1 MFLPLV
7 YFVLYMEKVQTGFVI
22 EFYSNACLVRTKDA
36 DIPCIAI
43 KDIVVG
49 DVVKIEIVQDSKET
63 KGLILSKENRKSA
76 LQKKEGL
83 KSKTI
88 AANVTYVGIMVT
100 QEPKT
105 ASEFID
111 KWILTSL
118 LSNIRPFIINNKI
131 DLEPNEAYIE
141 KLNIY
146 RDLDIKIISI
156 SAKNNI
162 NINEIKEYLEGKCV
176 VFVGNSGAGKS
187 TLTNCLTGKNIKT
200 NSLSN
205 NQGVHTTSISTL
217 YEVEKNIR
225 IIDSPG
231 VRDLPITGW
240 RRNQI
245 IKGFVEL
252 HRLSE
257 RCKFN
262 DCNHSNNEGCAI
274 LNALGNG
281 EISKSRYNNFIKFRD
296 AEESE

>member
-1 MFLPLV
+1 MK
-7 YFVLYMEKVQTGFVI
+7 KVQTGFVI
-22 EFYSNACLVRTKDA
+22 EFYSNACLVRTQDA

-63 KGLILSKENRKSA
+63 KGLILSKDNRKSA

-146 RDLDIKIISI
+146 RDLDIKIIDI

-162 NINEIKEYLEGKCV
+162 NINEIKEYLEEKCV

-217 YEVEKNIR
+217 YEVKKNIR

>member
-1 MFLPLV
+1 
-7 YFVLYMEKVQTGFVI
+7 MEKVQTGFVI

-63 KGLILSKENRKSA
+63 KGLILSRENRKSA

>member
-1 MFLPLV
+1 
-7 YFVLYMEKVQTGFVI
+7 MEKVQTGFVI

-63 KGLILSKENRKSA
+63 KGLILSKDNRKSA

-162 NINEIKEYLEGKCV
+162 NINEIKEYLEEKCV

>member
-1 MFLPLV
+1 MK
-7 YFVLYMEKVQTGFVI
+7 KVQTGFVI

-131 DLEPNEAYIE
+131 DLESNEAYIE

-146 RDLDIKIISI
+146 RDLDIKIIDI

-252 HRLSE
+252 HKLSE
-257 RCKFN
+257 KCKFN

>member
-1 MFLPLV
+1 M

-76 LQKKEGL
+76 LHKKEGL

>member
-1 MFLPLV
+1 
-7 YFVLYMEKVQTGFVI
+7 MEKVQTGFVI

-131 DLEPNEAYIE
+131 DLEPDEAYIE

>member
-1 MFLPLV
+1 M

>member
-1 MFLPLV
+1 
-7 YFVLYMEKVQTGFVI
+7 MEKVQTGFVI

-63 KGLILSKENRKSA
+63 KGLILSKDNRKSA

-146 RDLDIKIISI
+146 KDLDIKIISI

-296 AEESE
+296 VEESE

>member
-1 MFLPLV
+1 
-7 YFVLYMEKVQTGFVI
+7 MEKVQTGFVI

-146 RDLDIKIISI
+146 RDLDIKIIDI

-252 HRLSE
+252 HKLSE
-257 RCKFN
+257 KCKFN

>member
-1 MFLPLV
+1 M
-7 YFVLYMEKVQTGFVI
+7 YFVLYMKKVQTGFVI

-131 DLEPNEAYIE
+131 DLEPNEEYIE